1 VVAAQVMDGTVV
13 RRWCHLAADALG
25 QARSAIDALNV
36 YPVPDADTG
45 TNLYRTLRSAAE
57 AVDEL
62 PTAAGPDAVWRAA
75 AAGAMLGACGNSGII
90 VSQLFRGLAD
100 ICGPAV
106 PCDGRVVARALGHAA
121 ELARAAVSRPAE
133 GTVLTVADAA
143 ALAAAAL
150 DGAQLGA
157 VVLAAA
163 RAARQALDLTTDQ
176 LEALAASGVVD
187 AGGAG
192 LCVLLDAWAA
202 AISGSPPAT
211 FAVPGPRNPS
221 VMPREPG
228 SREAAPSESGSRQ
241 SQSFGY
247 EVTYLVE
254 AAGDQVA
261 RLREQLDSMGDSL
274 VIAGGARS
282 PGSTGLWSV
291 HVHLQAA
298 GAAIEAGLRA
308 GPLRRI
314 TVTYLGARSAAHR
327 VLAMC
332 DTPGLAALADSVGAA
347 VFRYDSDFPPAAE
360 DVSAAIRPL
369 ARHCIIVPNGPEAL
383 AAATA
388 AAQNL
393 GDDGIEVLVVDVR
406 SPVQALPALAVH
418 EPAAEFWAD
427 AAAMGR
433 AAARMRYASVRAAG
447 QPGRERVQ
455 RDQAGRDQA
464 GRDQAGRDQAG
475 RDQAGRDQA
484 GREELARALAAI
496 DELLAPGAEL
506 LTVLTG
512 AGAHPRLAERVLAHV
527 REVSPATEIECHAGV
542 AAGVVL
548 LAGAE

>member
-1 VVAAQVMDGTVV
+1 VVAAQVMDGAVV

-62 PTAAGPDAVWRAA
+62 PAAAGPGAVWRAA
-75 AAGAMLGACGNSGII
+75 ADGAMLGACGNSGII

-100 ICGPAV
+100 ICGPAA

-163 RAARQALDLTTDQ
+163 RAARRALDLTTDQ

-211 FAVPGPRNPS
+211 FAVPGPRNPP
-221 VMPREPG
+221 VMPREPA
-228 SREAAPSESGSRQ
+228 SREHQ
-241 SQSFGY
+241 SLGY
-247 EVTYLVE
+247 EVTYLLE
-254 AAGDQVA
+254 APGDQVA

-291 HVHLQAA
+291 HVHLQDA
-298 GAAIEAGLRA
+298 GASIEAGLRA

-314 TVTYLGARSAAHR
+314 TVTYLGARPAGHR

-332 DTPGLAALADSVGAA
+332 DTPGLAALADSAGAA
-347 VFRYDSDFPPAAE
+347 VFRYDSDFRPAAE
-360 DVSAAIRPL
+360 EVSAAIRPL

-383 AAATA
+383 AAATT
-388 AAQNL
+388 AAQDL

-418 EPAAEFWAD
+418 EPAAEFRAD

-433 AAARMRYASVRAAG
+433 AAARMRYASVGAAAG
-447 QPGRERVQ
+447 QPGR
-455 RDQAGRDQA
+455 DQ
-464 GRDQAGRDQAG
+464 
-475 RDQAGRDQA
+475 
-484 GREELARALAAI
+484 LARAVAAI